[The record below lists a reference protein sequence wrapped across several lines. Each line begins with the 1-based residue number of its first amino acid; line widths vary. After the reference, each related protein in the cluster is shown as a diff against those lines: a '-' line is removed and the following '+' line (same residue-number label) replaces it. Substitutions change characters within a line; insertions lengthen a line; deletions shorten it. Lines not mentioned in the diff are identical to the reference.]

1 MITIEMSMT
10 SILVTVIPSII
21 TLVVSSLITWYFSRR
36 HYTRVLRPI
45 TEVDVA
51 LQFEKNDFYIKA
63 LRIVSHTVLII
74 FGTFGIYALMVI
86 FI

>member
-10 SILVTVIPSII
+10 SILVTTIFSIV
-21 TLVVSSLITWYFSRR
+21 TMVVSSLTTWYFSRR
-36 HYTRVLRPI
+36 HYTRVLMPI
-45 TEVDVA
+45 TEADVA
-51 LQFEKNDFYIKA
+51 LQSMKNNFYIRA
-63 LRIVSHTVLII
+63 LWIVSYTVLII